1 VLKYVLFLA
10 APFLC
15 AQSLHIPPSAA
26 SQQLSGSFLVI
37 LTSPAGRSP
46 LALQWKMLVPGDV
59 LINLKDVAPGSAAES
74 AQKSIT
80 CAAGKN
86 LQGKEPSYSC
96 IVAGGQKTIS
106 NGPVAVVRYKL
117 NEKTRAR
124 TFDIKIEDALGV
136 SANLKKTDIAAVT
149 GVITIP

>member
-1 VLKYVLFLA
+1 MLKYVLFLA

-59 LINLKDVAPGSAAES
+59 LINLKDVAPGNRRLVEMPDERLLLERQLAKPVRIHLHDRRVVHPLE
-74 AQKSIT
+74 QRPQGWQQLGRYGDRRGSIR
-80 CAAGKN
+80 CAA
-86 LQGKEPSYSC
+86 LA
-96 IVAGGQKTIS
+96 AG
-106 NGPVAVVRYKL
+106 
-117 NEKTRAR
+117 ERA
-124 TFDIKIEDALGV
+124 
-136 SANLKKTDIAAVT
+136 
-149 GVITIP
+149 P